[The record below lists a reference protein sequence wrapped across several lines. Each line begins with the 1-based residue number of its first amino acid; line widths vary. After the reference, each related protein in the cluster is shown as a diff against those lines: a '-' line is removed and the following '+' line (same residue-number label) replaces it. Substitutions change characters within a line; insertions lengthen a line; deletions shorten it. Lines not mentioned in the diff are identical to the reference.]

1 MPGSFTPDIGR
12 TSISVETGFLSQ
24 DLKVESIWY
33 TAKKIERR
41 KALIH
46 VDLDQIDLELEMKPK
61 PASEDSS
68 RYSLSTSIR
77 KTFFPKP
84 PMHYQLSRVELE
96 ETTVEVV
103 TLFY

>member
-33 TAKKIERR
+33 TAKKRKRR

-46 VDLDQIDLELEMKPK
+46 VDLDQIDLELEMKLR
-61 PASEDSS
+61 PAREEASK
-68 RYSLSTSIR
+68 YSL
-77 KTFFPKP
+77 
-84 PMHYQLSRVELE
+84 
-96 ETTVEVV
+96 TTEN
-103 TLFY
+103 LCS

>member
-46 VDLDQIDLELEMKPK
+46 VDLDQRDLELEMKLR
-61 PASEDSS
+61 PAREEAS
-68 RYSLSTSIR
+68 RYSFSTSIR
-77 KTFFPKP
+77 KTFSP
-84 PMHYQLSRVELE
+84 
-96 ETTVEVV
+96 
-103 TLFY
+103 